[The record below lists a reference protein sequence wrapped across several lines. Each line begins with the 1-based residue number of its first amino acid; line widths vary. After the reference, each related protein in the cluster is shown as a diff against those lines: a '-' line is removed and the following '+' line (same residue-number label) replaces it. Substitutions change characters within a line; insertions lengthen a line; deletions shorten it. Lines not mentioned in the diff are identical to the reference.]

1 MPRGNNLPKL
11 DRNALERNR
20 RMYMKDL
27 FSKLAYLIPI
37 QPGPRSSLHALLN
50 QAIAH
55 VKELQERIEML
66 KQRRQLL
73 EGTHHDAAGISG
85 SMSPVVSLRD
95 LGFILELCLITGLNE
110 NFTLHQV
117 INVLLEEAAEVVDV
131 SYSTVGHR
139 IFYTIYFRAVCSRI
153 GIETSRLHERLKELI
168 F

>member
-1 MPRGNNLPKL
+1 
-11 DRNALERNR
+11 
-20 RMYMKDL
+20 
-27 FSKLAYLIPI
+27 
-37 QPGPRSSLHALLN
+37 
-50 QAIAH
+50 
-55 VKELQERIEML
+55 ML

-139 IFYTIYFRAVCSRI
+139 IFYTIYFRVRSSQI
-153 GIETSRLHERLKELI
+153 PTRLYVQCNDTA
-168 F
+168 